1 VARVV
6 KPEQGVDRPAR
17 ARLALDEDHY
27 GDRTRAWPRR
37 TFTPELAAVVLCQSL
52 DSVEFFVGFGRHP
65 LVDVWQVDA
74 GGRAIEPAPDGWV
87 MCRSPIAATRL
98 MLEEM
103 SAPAG
108 TRRAYRR
115 RRAGLIQ
122 PAAAADRTTFVVR
135 GHDRERALS
144 ERTRALL
151 GRMGV
156 EIEEQ

>member
-1 VARVV
+1 VAGRLWHVSSSLNRASIA
-6 KPEQGVDRPAR
+6 QHGLDWRWMTMTTGIAR
-17 ARLALDEDHY
+17 APGRD
-27 GDRTRAWPRR
+27 R

-115 RRAGLIQ
+115 RRAGVD
-122 PAAAADRTTFVVR
+122 PA
-135 GHDRERALS
+135 
-144 ERTRALL
+144 
-151 GRMGV
+151 GRSG
-156 EIEEQ
+156 